1 MDIFFDNVE
10 WMTFNIFLAL
20 LGVILGVV
28 FFYISNKL
36 LKVIIFLLWI
46 LYLPNTI
53 YLVTDIQHFFTQWLK
68 LKPAFQLLLAMQYIT
83 LIVIGVLT
91 FLLGLY
97 LLDKSFSQSKIKKN
111 KTLITIL
118 VFLTNYLIAFGV
130 ALGKIERIN
139 SFEAIIYPLK
149 VISSSLNLLSYPE
162 NILTI
167 FLFGTFINFLYFFF
181 RKKITIKLLGI
192 SGFH

>member
-1 MDIFFDNVE
+1 MKKKQI
-10 WMTFNIFLAL
+10 IL
-20 LGVILGVV
+20 VI
-28 FFYISNKL
+28 
-36 LKVIIFLLWI
+36 
-46 LYLPNTI
+46 
-53 YLVTDIQHFFTQWLK
+53 
-68 LKPAFQLLLAMQYIT
+68 
-83 LIVIGVLT
+83 IGVLT

-130 ALGKIERIN
+130 ALGKIERVN